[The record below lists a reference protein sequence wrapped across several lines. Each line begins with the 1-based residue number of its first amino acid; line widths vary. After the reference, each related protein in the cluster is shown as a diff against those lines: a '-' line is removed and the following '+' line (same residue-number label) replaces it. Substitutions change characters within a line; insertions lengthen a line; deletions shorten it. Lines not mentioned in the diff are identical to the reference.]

1 MPAYSSV
8 VKVNQ
13 DTTFR
18 RLVTNRGKKRGLAVD
33 KILDYLSS
41 SIICLDTDLKLC
53 HINATGEMLFDS
65 SASTLIGKN
74 FSQLF
79 SQVEPSTITATLGQ
93 FVQQRQPLTEHEATI
108 TLSSGK
114 PITADYTI
122 YPLEEAEAGGYIL
135 IEIKPLDRQ
144 VQILRDELSQQQK
157 MASQQFARGM
167 AHEIKNPLSGIRGAA
182 QLLEKEIMQPSMKE
196 YTDVIISEVDRLQ
209 TLVNNMLG
217 PNVEVIKKPVNIL
230 EILEPIRNLLLAAEP
245 DRFCILRDYDP
256 SIPELLADKDQLVQA
271 FLNIAQNAVQAL
283 NQDGEIT
290 FKTRIGR
297 QVTIGQKKHPMVIQI
312 DITDNGG
319 GISPA
324 LCDTIFLPMVT
335 DKPQGSGLG
344 LPIAQEII
352 SAHGGIIKSE
362 NLDVGARFSTIIPLE
377 IR

>member
-1 MPAYSSV
+1 MP
-8 VKVNQ
+8 K
-13 DTTFR
+13 
-18 RLVTNRGKKRGLAVD
+18 LAVD

-41 SIICLDTDLKLC
+41 SIICLDANLKLC
-53 HINATGEMLFDS
+53 HLNATGEILFDS
-65 SASTLIGKN
+65 SASSLIGKKFN
-74 FSQLF
+74 QLF
-79 SQVEPSTITATLGQ
+79 SQVEPSTITSKLNH
-93 FVQQRQPLTEHEATI
+93 FVQQRQPMTEHEAII

-114 PITADYTI
+114 SITADYTI
-122 YPLEEAEAGGYIL
+122 YPLEEAEVGGDIL

-157 MASQQFARGM
+157 QASQQFARGM

-182 QLLEKEIMQPSMKE
+182 QLLEKEIRQPSMKE

-209 TLVNNMLG
+209 TLVTNMLG

-230 EILEPIRNLLLAAEP
+230 EILDPIRSLLLAAEP
-245 DRFCILRDYDP
+245 GRFHIHRDYDP

-297 QVTIGQKKHPMVIQI
+297 QVTIGQTKHPLVIQI
-312 DITDNGG
+312 DITDNGR
-319 GISPA
+319 GIAAA

-335 DKPQGSGLG
+335 DKPEGSGLG
-344 LPIAQEII
+344 LPIAQEIV
-352 SAHGGIIKSE
+352 SSHGGIIKS
-362 NLDVGARFSTIIPLE
+362 DSSATGTTFSTILPLE
-377 IR
+377 VQ

>member
-1 MPAYSSV
+1 MDMP
-8 VKVNQ
+8 K
-13 DTTFR
+13 
-18 RLVTNRGKKRGLAVD
+18 LAVD

-53 HINATGEMLFDS
+53 HLNATGEILFDS
-65 SASTLIGKN
+65 SASTLIGRD

-79 SQVEPSTITATLGQ
+79 SQVEPSTITAKLGH
-93 FVQQRQPLTEHEATI
+93 FVEHRQPMTEHEATI

-114 PITADYTI
+114 SITADYTI

-144 VQILRDELSQQQK
+144 VQILRDEFSQQQK
-157 MASQQFARGM
+157 LASQQFARGM

-182 QLLEKEIMQPSMKE
+182 QLLEKEIVQPSMRE

-217 PNVEVIKKPVNIL
+217 PNVKVNKQSINIL
-230 EILEPIRNLLLAAEP
+230 EILEPIRSLLLAAEP
-245 DRFCILRDYDP
+245 DRFQIYRDYDP
-256 SIPELLADKDQLVQA
+256 SIPELLADKDQLIQA

-283 NQDGEIT
+283 DEDGEIT

-297 QVTIGQKKHPMVIQI
+297 QVTIGQIKHPLVIQI
-312 DITDNGG
+312 DISDNGR

-344 LPIAQEII
+344 LPIAQEIV

-362 NLDVGARFSTIIPLE
+362 NLAIGARFSTIIPLE

>member
-1 MPAYSSV
+1 MA
-8 VKVNQ
+8 K
-13 DTTFR
+13 
-18 RLVTNRGKKRGLAVD
+18 LAVD

-41 SIICLDTDLKLC
+41 SVICLDADLKLC
-53 HINATGEMLFDS
+53 HLNATGEILFDS
-65 SASTLIGKN
+65 SASTLIGRDFN
-74 FSQLF
+74 QLF
-79 SQVEPSTITATLGQ
+79 SQVEPSTITAKLGH
-93 FVQQRQPLTEHEATI
+93 FVEHRQPMTEHEATI

-114 PITADYTI
+114 SITADYTI
-122 YPLEEAEAGGYIL
+122 YPLDEVEVDGDIL

-144 VQILRDELSQQQK
+144 VQILRDELSQLQK
-157 MASQQFARGM
+157 QASQQFARGM

-182 QLLEKEIMQPSMKE
+182 QLLEKEIKQPSMRE

-217 PNVEVIKKPVNIL
+217 PNVKVNKQSINIL
-230 EILEPIRNLLLAAEP
+230 EILEPIRSLLLAAEP
-245 DRFCILRDYDP
+245 DRFQIYRDYDP
-256 SIPELLADKDQLVQA
+256 SIPELLADKDQLIQA

-283 NQDGEIT
+283 GEDGEIT

-297 QVTIGQKKHPMVIQI
+297 QVTIGQIKHPLVIQI
-312 DITDNGG
+312 DISDNGR

-335 DKPQGSGLG
+335 DKPEGSGLG

-362 NLDVGARFSTIIPLE
+362 SLAMGTRFSTILPLE
-377 IR
+377 NL

>member
-1 MPAYSSV
+1 MA
-8 VKVNQ
+8 K
-13 DTTFR
+13 
-18 RLVTNRGKKRGLAVD
+18 LAVD

-53 HINATGEMLFDS
+53 HLNATGEILFDS
-65 SASTLIGKN
+65 SASTLIGRD

-79 SQVEPSTITATLGQ
+79 SQVEPSTITAKLGH
-93 FVQQRQPLTEHEATI
+93 FVEHRQPMTEHEATI

-114 PITADYTI
+114 SITADYTI

-144 VQILRDELSQQQK
+144 VQILRDEFSQQQK
-157 MASQQFARGM
+157 LASQQFARGM

-182 QLLEKEIMQPSMKE
+182 QLLEREIMQPSMKE

-209 TLVNNMLG
+209 TLVNNMPG
-217 PNVEVIKKPVNIL
+217 PNVKLVKQSINIL
-230 EILEPIRNLLLAAEP
+230 EILEPIRSLLLAAEP
-245 DRFCILRDYDP
+245 GRFCIHRDYDP
-256 SIPELLADKDQLVQA
+256 SIPELLADKDQLIQA

-283 NQDGEIT
+283 GQDGEIT

-297 QVTIGQKKHPMVIQI
+297 QFTIGQSKHPLVIQV
-312 DITDNGG
+312 DISDNGR
-319 GISPA
+319 GISSA

-362 NLDVGARFSTIIPLE
+362 SLPIGTRFSTIIPLE
-377 IR
+377 IQ